1 MINALILA
9 LKADEGN
16 PFSKVFADIVHG
28 RTTVEEQLQR
38 GHGSFH
44 VACLKGD
51 IKSALLKGTIDNTRA
66 ILRWVITLKGIKGI
80 TAEDF
85 DDELISTIAW
95 NEIGVSQSSE
105 RDLEMAIRRRATY
118 KQFMADDPTSI
129 GEVMNQY
136 RQKIELYEHPT
147 KGDSAPVIA
156 VLHTHRL
163 VGRTEAFDLDDFYE
177 GSEYNPVFQQGK
189 VVCFFETI

>member
-16 PFSKVFADIVHG
+16 AFNKVFSAIVKG
-28 RTTVEEQLQR
+28 ETTVEEQLQR

-44 VACLKGD
+44 TACLRGD
-51 IKSALLKGTIDNTRA
+51 VKSALLKGTIDNTRA
-66 ILRWVITLKGIKGI
+66 ILRWVIQLRGIKGV

-95 NEIGVSQSSE
+95 NEIGISPSSE

-118 KQFMADDPTSI
+118 KRFMADDPTKI

-136 RQKIELYEHPT
+136 RQKIEFYEHPT

-163 VGRTEAFDLDDFYE
+163 TSRTEAFDLGDFYE

-189 VVCFFETI
+189 LVCFFETT